1 MIQSLWK
8 TAVLSKDRYMQ
19 NSDPAISLV
28 GINPIEVSVYVQQK
42 ARTRLFI
49 AALIM
54 IAPH

>member
-42 ARTRLFI
+42 ARTRPFI